1 MKNSIH
7 RVLAAAVVTS
17 AAVLVPAGT
26 ALADTGILDK
36 FSVIGLGN
44 NNQNSQ
50 GVNGGNNGSH
60 SPGSGNNA
68 VANEIDASPI
78 LSDILNS
85 AIAVIA

>member
-17 AAVLVPAGT
+17 TAVLVSAGT
-26 ALADTGILDK
+26 ASADNVLDK
-36 FSVIGLGN
+36 FSPIGLGN

-60 SPGSGNNA
+60 SSGAGNNA
-68 VANEIDASPI
+68 VAHDLDASDI
-78 LSDILNS
+78 LSDILNNP
-85 AIAVIA
+85 AIPVIG